1 MHAWNLRQ
9 RNLRR
14 IWRRR
19 RRDLCGNARPGG
31 TNDNNPKDRNPDDR
45 AHLGCLYITFAVLSR
60 WWQVVYMLS
69 HSIRRRQ
76 RLKIAHAW
84 QLGGR
89 RKNFIAPR
97 KSGSFPKHGRNGAV
111 LVLAELDGVLYRQ
124 VVELAT
130 KTIEYFQLR
139 PDRMRPCSAF
149 AQANYFQP
157 FEL

>member
-1 MHAWNLRQ
+1 
-9 RNLRR
+9 
-14 IWRRR
+14 
-19 RRDLCGNARPGG
+19 
-31 TNDNNPKDRNPDDR
+31 
-45 AHLGCLYITFAVLSR
+45 
-60 WWQVVYMLS
+60 MLS

-76 RLKIAHAW
+76 SLKIAYAW

-139 PDRMRPCSAF
+139 PDRRRLCRAF
-149 AQANYFQP
+149 AQANHFQR
-157 FEL
+157 FELLPLLFQDDYNVGGGAGPYRQQHTLPW